1 VKKSNATPQ
10 RSLRIGDDV
19 WAEIGRRAE
28 ASGED
33 RTAYVVRRALEVEP
47 AELAREVARLRRR
60 LEQVSTDLGRL
71 VGEQEGKR

>member
-10 RSLRIGDDV
+10 RSLRIPDDV

-28 ASGED
+28 AAGED

-47 AELAREVARLRRR
+47 AELARQVARLRRR
-60 LEQVSTDLGRL
+60 LEQVSADLGRL